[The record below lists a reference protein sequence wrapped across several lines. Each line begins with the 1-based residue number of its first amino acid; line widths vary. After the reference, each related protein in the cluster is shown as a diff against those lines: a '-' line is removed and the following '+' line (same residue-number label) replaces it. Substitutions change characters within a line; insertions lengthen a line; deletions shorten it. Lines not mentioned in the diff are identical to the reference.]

1 MKCPC
6 GSDKSF
12 SSCCGPY
19 LEGKQDPPTPEA
31 LMRSRYTAYTQGN
44 LDYIEK
50 TMRGEALERFSRSES
65 ENNTQDVEWLKLD
78 VLFSEE
84 EGDKGTVQFIATFRV
99 AGEEHF
105 MHEISSF
112 EKVDGKWYYT
122 KGTLS

>member
-1 MKCPC
+1 
-6 GSDKSF
+6 
-12 SSCCGPY
+12 
-19 LEGKQDPPTPEA
+19 
-31 LMRSRYTAYTQGN
+31 MRSRYTAYTQGN

-50 TMRGEALERFSRSES
+50 TMRGEALQRFDQSNAEKNAKR
-65 ENNTQDVEWLKLD
+65 TEWLKLD

-84 EGDKGTVQFIATFRV
+84 EGDIGTVQFIATFRI

-112 EKVDGKWYYT
+112 EKVSGKWYYT

>member
-6 GSDKSF
+6 GSGNSL

-19 LEGKQDPPTPEA
+19 LEGKKDPPTPEK

-50 TMRGEALERFSRSES
+50 TMRGEALQRFDQSNAEKNAKR
-65 ENNTQDVEWLKLD
+65 TEWLKLD

-84 EGDKGTVQFIATFRV
+84 EGDIGTVQFIATFRI

-112 EKVDGKWYYT
+112 EKVSGKWYYT